1 MKSSRPWGVVRMKK
15 HLNNR
20 VGERGS
26 AGTKFML
33 AIVVIGLVAHA
44 GYNYIPVAYEAE
56 SMRSEMSTA
65 VLQGLAM
72 PGKVNPVDNVKQRIQ
87 KAMTANAIP
96 PNATLNV
103 TQNGALINA
112 RVAYVRDVSI
122 LPFGIY
128 TYHYVFDHT
137 ATPTGI
143 LAKQAS

>member
-1 MKSSRPWGVVRMKK
+1 VEFIEMKK
-15 HLNNR
+15 LSRNR
-20 VGERGS
+20 NSERGS

-33 AIVVIGLVAHA
+33 ALVVLGLVAHA

-72 PGKVNPVDNVKQRIQ
+72 PGKVNPVDNVKGRIQ
-87 KAMTANAIP
+87 KAMAANALP
-96 PNATLNV
+96 ANATLAV

-128 TYHYVFDHT
+128 TYHYTFDHT